1 MAETIQM
8 PKLGFDMAE
17 GTLVRWVKKVGDP
30 INKGDVIAEIETD
43 KATIEIET
51 TASGTI
57 LKHLVNEG
65 DVVPVG
71 TDIALVGEPGEAT
84 AGAAP
89 AARPT
94 PEVAPEPAPA
104 EAPAAAPTQPAVAVQ
119 VKAGDGQLPGGVK
132 ASPLARRIARDKG
145 LDLSQIPGSGPGGRI
160 VRRDVEGFAPVQ
172 APAALPK
179 AAPAPVTAPAVAP
192 AAAPSAAPVTPPP
205 SFGPLPEG
213 PDIEVIPTSKLRGR
227 IGRRMVEAKQQVP
240 HFYVTTE
247 MDVEALLKLRQ
258 QLNASLEEGAAK
270 ISVNDMIVKA
280 TALTLRKFPNLNS
293 HFYGDRIVR
302 HKRIHIG
309 IAVALEEGL
318 INVVARDA
326 DRTALG
332 TMAAQNK
339 DMVARARDGKV
350 KPEEIEGA
358 TFTISNLGPY
368 DVDQFIAIINP
379 PEAGILAIGAA
390 KQVPVVQPDGTLG
403 VSWRMKVTI
412 SVDHRI
418 SDGAEAARFLQE
430 MKKLIENPMSLLI

>member
-17 GTLVRWVKKVGDP
+17 GTLVRWRKDVGEA
-30 INKGDVIAEIETD
+30 ISKGEVIAEIETD
-43 KATIEIET
+43 KATIEIES
-51 TASGTI
+51 TATGTV
-57 LKHLVNEG
+57 LKRLVNEG
-65 DVVPVG
+65 EVVPVG
-71 TDIALVGEPGEAT
+71 ADIAVVGEAGESVAE
-84 AGAAP
+84 AAP
-89 AARPT
+89 AARP
-94 PEVAPEPAPA
+94 APA
-104 EAPAAAPTQPAVAVQ
+104 ETAEAGEAAAPAAATPASSPAPPAAIQ
-119 VKAGDGQLPGGVK
+119 RGDGQLPGGVR

-145 LDLSQIPGSGPGGRI
+145 VDLTQVQGSGPSGRI
-160 VRRDVEGFAPVQ
+160 VKRDVEGFTPAQ
-172 APAALPK
+172 APAAPAK
-179 AAPAPVTAPAVAP
+179 AAPMP
-192 AAAPSAAPVTPPP
+192 AAAPSPLPAPA
-205 SFGPLPEG
+205 FGPLPEG
-213 PDIEVIPTSKLRGR
+213 PDVEITPLSKLRGR
-227 IGRRMVEAKQQVP
+227 IGRRMTEAKQQTP

-247 MDVEALLKLRQ
+247 MDVEALLNLRQ

-293 HFYGDRIVR
+293 HFYGDRVVR

-332 TMAAQNK
+332 TMAAQNR
-339 DMVARARDGKV
+339 DMVARAREGKV
-350 KPEEIEGA
+350 RSDDIEGA

-390 KQVPVVQPDGTLG
+390 KQVPVVRADGALG
-403 VSWRMKVTI
+403 AGWRMKVTI
-412 SVDHRI
+412 SVDHRV

-430 MKKLIENPMSLLI
+430 MKKLVENPMSLLI

>member
-17 GTLVRWVKKVGDP
+17 GTLVRWVKQVGDT
-30 INKGDVIAEIETD
+30 INKGDVVAEIETD

-57 LKHLVNEG
+57 LKHLVSEG

-71 TDIALVGEPGEAT
+71 ADIALVGEPGEVAAT
-84 AGAAP
+84 PPPAP
-89 AARPT
+89 APAT
-94 PEVAPEPAPA
+94 VAEPAPA
-104 EAPAAAPTQPAVAVQ
+104 APTPAATETPAAQAVAAAHI
-119 VKAGDGQLPGGVK
+119 KAGDGQLPGGVK

-145 LDLSQIPGSGPGGRI
+145 IDLRQVPGSGPGGRI
-160 VRRDVEGFAPVQ
+160 VRRDVEGFTPVQ
-172 APAALPK
+172 APSAPPE
-179 AAPAPVTAPAVAP
+179 AAPAPAAVP
-192 AAAPSAAPVTPPP
+192 VAAPPP
-205 SFGPLPEG
+205 SFGSLPEG
-213 PDIEVIPTSKLRGR
+213 PDVEIIPLSKLRGR
-227 IGRRMVEAKQQVP
+227 IGKRMVEAKQQAP

-247 MDVEALLKLRQ
+247 MDVAALLELRK
-258 QLNASLEEGAAK
+258 QLNASLDENAAK

-309 IAVALEEGL
+309 IAVALDEGL

-332 TMAAQNK
+332 TIAAQNK
-339 DMVARARDGKV
+339 ELVARAREGKV
-350 KPEEIEGA
+350 KPEDIEGA

-390 KQVPVVQPDGTLG
+390 KQVPVVRPDGTLG

-418 SDGAEAARFLQE
+418 SDGAEAALFLQE
-430 MKKLIENPMSLLI
+430 MKKLVENPMSLLI